1 MVLLKNDNNVLPL
14 KRGSRVA
21 VVGSACDASNRVTGL
36 SWDQGSYYVVG
47 GSGRVLS
54 TRATSVVAGI
64 RAQAQSGDVQVSES
78 LSDDVQSAVDAAAAA
93 DVVVICG
100 GTTSTEDRDRATL
113 LLDQD
118 SFIRDVLARTTTPS
132 VVAMSTPGPVLT
144 SSWKDDADAIVNMFL
159 GGEAT
164 GHAWADVLLGKVN
177 PSGKLPVTFPD
188 SYDQTVEPCPGTGSC
203 AYSEGLFL
211 GYRGLDNT
219 AISFPFGH
227 GLSYTSFDLAFAS
240 TVSPCSTS
248 SRAVC
253 FSVAVKNVGGVAG
266 AEVVQAYLAYPQVFE
281 EPPQV
286 LRGFHKVAV
295 GVGEVVHVEF
305 EFTEK
310 DLSIWNTDTR
320 TWSVASGIF
329 SLYVRLPSLCIFV
342 VLPHLDSRLTCVPC
356 FFALGT

>member
-1 MVLLKNDNNVLPL
+1 MARAIAGESVVLLKNENNVLPL

-21 VVGSACDASNRVTGL
+21 VVGSACNAANRVIGL

-54 TRATSVVAGI
+54 TRAASIVVGI
-64 RAQAQSGDVQVSES
+64 RAQAQSGEVQVSES
-78 LSDDVQSAVDAAAAA
+78 LDDNVARAVTAANAA

-118 SFIRDVLARTTTPS
+118 NFIREVLAQTNTPS
-132 VVAMSTPGPVLT
+132 VVLMATPGPVLT
-144 SSWKDDADAIVNMFL
+144 SWKDNADAILNMFL

-164 GHAWADVLLGKVN
+164 GNAWADVLLGKVN

-203 AYSEGLFL
+203 VYNEGLFV

-219 AISFPFGH
+219 AVSFPFGF
-227 GLSYTSFDLAFAS
+227 GLSYTTFEFEFAS
-240 TVSPCSTS
+240 SVLPCSTS

-253 FSVAVKNVGGVAG
+253 FSVAVSNTGGVAG

-281 EPPQV
+281 EPPHV
-286 LRGFHKVAV
+286 LRGFNKVTV
-295 GVGEVVHVEF
+295 GVGEVVNVEF
-305 EFTEK
+305 ELTEK
-310 DLSIWNTDTR
+310 DLSIWNTAAR
-320 TWSVASGIF
+320 AWSVASGNF
-329 SLYVRLPSLCIFV
+329 TL
-342 VLPHLDSRLTCVPC
+342 
-356 FFALGT
+356 